1 MRDKGIDARAVRYI
15 ARMNEHLLFNL
26 VDLAGTFAFAI
37 SGATAARRAHL
48 DLFGILAIAFITA
61 CGGGIVRDLCLGAV
75 PPVGLSDWR
84 YLATAVM
91 ASLLTMVAYPWV
103 ERLTYP
109 VRLFDA
115 MGLGLFAVYGA
126 HKTLMLGHNAEMAIL
141 LGMITAIGGGLAR
154 DVLLARVPVV
164 LEQEI
169 YALAAFA
176 GAGLVV
182 IGEHYQWPAVWST
195 WLPILVCFGLRFL
208 SLRLHWNLPRFGRE
222 PEA

>member
-1 MRDKGIDARAVRYI
+1 
-15 ARMNEHLLFNL
+15 MNEQLLFNL

-37 SGATAARRAHL
+37 SGATAARRCNL

-61 CGGGIVRDLCLGAV
+61 CGGGIARDLCIGAI
-75 PPVGLSDWR
+75 PPAGLSDWR
-84 YLATAVM
+84 YLLTAIV
-91 ASLLTMVAYPWV
+91 AALLTVVAYPWV

-126 HKTLMLGHNAEMAIL
+126 HKALLFGHNAEVAIL
-141 LGMITAIGGGLAR
+141 LGMITAVGGGMAR
-154 DVLLARVPVV
+154 DVLLTRVSVV
-164 LEQEI
+164 LQKEI

-176 GAGLVV
+176 GAALAV
-182 IGEHYQWPAVWST
+182 IGEYYHWPAVWAT

-208 SLRLHWNLPRFGRE
+208 ALHYHWNLPRFGRDRDS
-222 PEA
+222 